1 MKRFDA
7 YLEWLMERIGLRDE
21 EMDRIRVDD
30 QIEDL
35 EITQMLKM
43 RMKSV
48 AEVLEEVGVIVDTQF
63 FRVLSDQVFRVSEE
77 SSFEP
82 NSN

>member
-48 AEVLEEVGVIVDTQF
+48 AEVFEEVGVIVDTQF